1 MKQLLYLI
9 LIFSFLSSCDR
20 KKSEKTQSEFKPKT
34 ELNAET
40 ESEPKKEL
48 EIVQTKKEK
57 DTINNYWALILD
69 TISSKKE
76 FKISDLK
83 HTLELKTYSLN
94 DSSIV
99 RNLAQ
104 NGEQPYLDHS
114 HKIVTDFKL
123 LTNSIVDKKQI
134 DRTDFKKSLIPEFYA
149 ECNLLTTEIDSI
161 SKNTV
166 YLNSSLGVPDSDNVW
181 AVWYSIKIKNNK
193 LGNLEIIETDYV
205 GL

>member
-20 KKSEKTQSEFKPKT
+20 KKSEKTQSQFNQKT

-48 EIVQTKKEK
+48 EILQTKKEK

-104 NGEQPYLDHS
+104 NGGKPYLDHS
-114 HKIVTDFKL
+114 HKMVTDFKL
-123 LTNSIVDKKQI
+123 LTNSTIDKKQI

-149 ECNLLTTEIDSI
+149 ECNLFSTEIDSI
-161 SKNTV
+161 LGNTI
-166 YLNSSLGVPDSDNVW
+166 YLTSELNVPDTDNQW
-181 AVWYSIKIKNNK
+181 KVWYTIKIKNK
-193 LGNLEIIETDYV
+193 KIGNLEINKTDYD
-205 GL
+205 GM

>member
-1 MKQLLYLI
+1 MKQLLPLI
-9 LIFSFLSSCDR
+9 LMFSILSSCDG
-20 KKSEKTQSEFKPKT
+20 KKSEKNQSEFKPKT
-34 ELNAET
+34 ELKAET
-40 ESEPKKEL
+40 ESKPKKEL
-48 EIVQTKKEK
+48 ETIQSKKKK

-114 HKIVTDFKL
+114 HKMVTDFKL

-134 DRTDFKKSLIPEFYA
+134 DRADFKKSLIPEFYA

-161 SKNTV
+161 LGNTV
-166 YLNSSLGVPDSDNVW
+166 YLNSSLGVPDSDNIW
-181 AVWYSIKIKNNK
+181 AVWFSIKIKNNK
-193 LGNLEIIETDYV
+193 LGNLEIIETDYI